1 MTETPPRRSGR
12 IRPLDALRAIRA
24 LIRNPDDT
32 ALVFEIIEALSGRSR
47 TRVFDRFRRTKSGRR
62 LLAERPDLLARLT
75 DRAQLLALPA
85 GSLGRTYGEF
95 MTREQ
100 ISADGLVD
108 ASESGRREDLPAE
121 RRWFADRLRDTHDL
135 WHVVTG
141 YGRDLVGEA
150 SLLAFTYAQTRNPGI
165 GFIVAVAYFKARG
178 INRPTRRLLRDGY
191 RRGRRAAWLPGVEWE
206 PLLELPLARVR
217 EQLGIA
223 ALPAYQPV
231 RSEGAPALASPA
243 ERRHADPRAC
253 SPASTSDWMRARSSS
268 VSRESSNASRAA
280 SRARSA

>member
-1 MTETPPRRSGR
+1 MTATTPAPRHSDR

-32 ALVFEIIEALSGRSR
+32 ALVFEIIEALSGKSR
-47 TRVFDRFRRTKSGRR
+47 TRVFDRFCRTESGKR
-62 LLAERPDLLARLT
+62 LLAARPNLLAQLSNR
-75 DRAQLLALPA
+75 DALLALPA

-95 MTREQ
+95 MSREQ

-108 ASESGRREDLPAE
+108 ASENWLREDLPAD

-165 GFIVAVAYFKARG
+165 GFIVAVAYLKARG
-178 INRPTRRLLRDGY
+178 ESRPVRRLLRAGY
-191 RRGRRAAWLPGVEWE
+191 RRGRNAAWLPGVEWE
-206 PLLELPLARVR
+206 ALLDQPLARVR
-217 EQLGIA
+217 EQLGVGE
-223 ALPAYQPV
+223 PPTYQPV
-231 RSEGAPALASPA
+231 RSEGAPALA
-243 ERRHADPRAC
+243 
-253 SPASTSDWMRARSSS
+253 
-268 VSRESSNASRAA
+268 
-280 SRARSA
+280 